1 MTETPK
7 VEDDTKRLIANPPL
21 NLLFNPNFVNRKDI
35 WNINITTL
43 LEMLLAIIN
52 RAAIKD
58 LRVCGLAALS
68 SAMIHRIKVESI
80 FELEKIAMQHK
91 SLEYTKKDDPIPELK
106 PIEIPF
112 RVESTYPVSLTD
124 LLYVLENMISE
135 LANPK
140 QKKKQVDLEANS
152 SFDFNQYLTRLE
164 EILREYQDRIMNSLR
179 IEGSKSFRELVASL
193 QPIEI
198 ARTFIAMLYLG
209 MSDMLDIEQRE
220 EVDDIKMILKNK

>member
-1 MTETPK
+1 LSGSPK
-7 VEDDTKRLIANPPL
+7 VENDTKRLIATPPL
-21 NLLFNPNFVNRKDI
+21 NLLFNPTFVNRKDI
-35 WNINITTL
+35 WNINVTSL

-52 RAAIKD
+52 RADTKD

-91 SLEYTKKDDPIPELK
+91 SLEYIKKDEPIPELK
-106 PIEIPF
+106 PIEVPF
-112 RVESTYPVSLTD
+112 RIESTYPVSLTD

-140 QKKKQVDLEANS
+140 QKKKQVDLEANP
-152 SFDFNQYLTRLE
+152 SFDFNQYLIRLE
-164 EILREYQDRIMNSLR
+164 EILREYQDRIINSVR
-179 IEGSKSFRELVASL
+179 IEGSKSFRELVAGL

-198 ARTFIAMLYLG
+198 ARMFVAMLYLG

-220 EVDDIKMILKNK
+220 VDDIKMILKK

>member
-1 MTETPK
+1 MSGSPK
-7 VEDDTKRLIANPPL
+7 VENDTKRLIATPPL
-21 NLLFNPNFVNRKDI
+21 NLLFNPTFVNRKDI
-35 WNINITTL
+35 WNINVTSL

-52 RAAIKD
+52 RADTKD

-91 SLEYTKKDDPIPELK
+91 SLEYIKKDEPIPELK
-106 PIEIPF
+106 PIEVPF
-112 RVESTYPVSLTD
+112 RIESTYPVSLTD

-140 QKKKQVDLEANS
+140 QKKKQVDLEANP
-152 SFDFNQYLTRLE
+152 SFDFNQYLIRLE
-164 EILREYQDRIMNSLR
+164 EILREYQDRIINSIR
-179 IEGSKSFRELVASL
+179 IEGSKSFRELVAGL

-198 ARTFIAMLYLG
+198 ARMFVAMLYLG

-220 EVDDIKMILKNK
+220 VDDIKMILKNE

>member
-1 MTETPK
+1 LSGSPK
-7 VEDDTKRLIANPPL
+7 VENDTKRLIATPPL
-21 NLLFNPNFVNRKDI
+21 NLLFNPTFVNRKDI
-35 WNINITTL
+35 WNINVTSL

-52 RAAIKD
+52 RADTKD

-91 SLEYTKKDDPIPELK
+91 SLEYIKKDEPIPELK
-106 PIEIPF
+106 PIEVPF
-112 RVESTYPVSLTD
+112 RIESTYPVSLTD

-140 QKKKQVDLEANS
+140 QKKKQVDLEANP
-152 SFDFNQYLTRLE
+152 SFDFNQYLIRLE
-164 EILREYQDRIMNSLR
+164 EILREYQDRIINSIR
-179 IEGSKSFRELVASL
+179 IEGSKSFRELVAGL

-198 ARTFIAMLYLG
+198 ARMFVAMLYLG

-220 EVDDIKMILKNK
+220 VDDIKMILKK

>member
-1 MTETPK
+1 LSGSPK
-7 VEDDTKRLIANPPL
+7 VENDTKRLIATPPL
-21 NLLFNPNFVNRKDI
+21 NLLFNPTFVNRKDI
-35 WNINITTL
+35 WNINVTSL

-52 RAAIKD
+52 RADTKD

-91 SLEYTKKDDPIPELK
+91 SLEYIKKDDPIPELK
-106 PIEIPF
+106 PIEVPF
-112 RVESTYPVSLTD
+112 RIESTYPVSLTD

-140 QKKKQVDLEANS
+140 QKKKQVDLEANP
-152 SFDFNQYLTRLE
+152 SFDFNQYLIRLE
-164 EILREYQDRIMNSLR
+164 EILREYQDRIINSIR
-179 IEGSKSFRELVASL
+179 IEGSKSFRELVAGL

-198 ARTFIAMLYLG
+198 ARMFVAMLYLG

-220 EVDDIKMILKNK
+220 VDDIKMILKNK

>member
-1 MTETPK
+1 MSGSPK
-7 VEDDTKRLIANPPL
+7 VENDTKRLIATPPL
-21 NLLFNPNFVNRKDI
+21 NLLFNPTFVNRKDI
-35 WNINITTL
+35 WNINVTSL

-52 RAAIKD
+52 RADTKD

-80 FELEKIAMQHK
+80 FELEKLAMQHK

-106 PIEIPF
+106 PIEVPF
-112 RVESTYPVSLTD
+112 RIESTYPVSLTD
-124 LLYVLENMISE
+124 LLYVLDNMISE

-152 SFDFNQYLTRLE
+152 SFDFNQYLIRLE
-164 EILREYQDRIMNSLR
+164 EILREYQDRIINSIR
-179 IEGSKSFRELVASL
+179 IEGSKSFRELVACL

-220 EVDDIKMILKNK
+220 VDDIKMILKNK

>member
-1 MTETPK
+1 MSESPK
-7 VEDDTKRLIANPPL
+7 VENDTKRLIATPPL
-21 NLLFNPNFVNRKDI
+21 NLLFNPTFVNRKDI
-35 WNINITTL
+35 WNINVTSL

-52 RAAIKD
+52 RANTKD

-106 PIEIPF
+106 PIEVPF
-112 RVESTYPVSLTD
+112 RIESTYPVSLTD

-152 SFDFNQYLTRLE
+152 SFDFNQYLIRLE
-164 EILREYQDRIMNSLR
+164 EILREYQDRIINSVR

-198 ARTFIAMLYLG
+198 ARTFIAMLYLA

-220 EVDDIKMILKNK
+220 EVDDIKMILKIK

>member
-1 MTETPK
+1 
-7 VEDDTKRLIANPPL
+7 
-21 NLLFNPNFVNRKDI
+21 
-35 WNINITTL
+35 
-43 LEMLLAIIN
+43 
-52 RAAIKD
+52 

-106 PIEIPF
+106 PIEVPF
-112 RVESTYPVSLTD
+112 RIESTYPVSLTD

-135 LANPK
+135 LTNPK

-152 SFDFNQYLTRLE
+152 SFDFNQYLIRLE
-164 EILREYQDRIMNSLR
+164 EILREYQDRIINSLR
-179 IEGSKSFRELVASL
+179 IEGSKSFSELVASL

-209 MSDMLDIEQRE
+209 TNDMLDIEQRE

>member
-1 MTETPK
+1 LSGSPK
-7 VEDDTKRLIANPPL
+7 VENDTKRLIATPPL
-21 NLLFNPNFVNRKDI
+21 NLLFNPTFVNRKDI
-35 WNINITTL
+35 WNINVTSL

-52 RAAIKD
+52 RADTKD
-58 LRVCGLAALS
+58 LRICGLAALS

-91 SLEYTKKDDPIPELK
+91 NLEYTKKDDPIPELK
-106 PIEIPF
+106 PIEVPF
-112 RVESTYPVSLTD
+112 RIESTYPVSLTD

-152 SFDFNQYLTRLE
+152 SFDFNQYLIRLE
-164 EILREYQDRIMNSLR
+164 EILREYQDRIINSVR

-209 MSDMLDIEQRE
+209 MSDLLDIEQRE

>member
-1 MTETPK
+1 LSGSPK
-7 VEDDTKRLIANPPL
+7 VENDTKRLIATPPL
-21 NLLFNPNFVNRKDI
+21 NLLFNPTFVNRKDI
-35 WNINITTL
+35 WNINVTSL

-52 RAAIKD
+52 RADTKD

-91 SLEYTKKDDPIPELK
+91 SLEYIKKDDPIPELK
-106 PIEIPF
+106 PIEVPF
-112 RVESTYPVSLTD
+112 RIESTYPVSLTD

-140 QKKKQVDLEANS
+140 QKKKQVDLEANP
-152 SFDFNQYLTRLE
+152 SFDFNQYLIRLE
-164 EILREYQDRIMNSLR
+164 EILREYQDRIINSIR
-179 IEGSKSFRELVASL
+179 IEGSKSFRELVAGL

-198 ARTFIAMLYLG
+198 ARMFVAMLYLG

-220 EVDDIKMILKNK
+220 VDDIKMILKK